1 MYYASEGLSI
11 YEFETAAARA
21 AFVLAKKGRSASKA
35 PTCSEC
41 GCLLAHQEPSHYV
54 DREFYYVCLN
64 GHTCHAD
71 GTICSSEHL
80 DERDE
85 ARQYYDDE
93 E

>member
-11 YEFETAAARA
+11 YEFESPADRA
-21 AFVLAKKGRSASKA
+21 AFVLAKKERSASKA

-41 GCLLAHQEPSHYV
+41 GRMLAHQEPSHYV

-64 GHTCHAD
+64 GHTCHDD
-71 GTICSSEHL
+71 GTICSSDHL
-80 DERDE
+80 DERNE
-85 ARQYYDDE
+85 ARQYYDE